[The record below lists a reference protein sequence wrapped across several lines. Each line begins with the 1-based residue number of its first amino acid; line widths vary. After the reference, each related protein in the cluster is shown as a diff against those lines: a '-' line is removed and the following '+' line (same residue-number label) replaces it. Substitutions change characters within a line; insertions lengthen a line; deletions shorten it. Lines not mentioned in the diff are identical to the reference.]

1 MSLPDRILRALS
13 PGLPADPVLWA
24 HACLEA
30 RAGDVSASRRL
41 TLEAW
46 AWLPLSMGAEGRMPI
61 RWTLDGLLPRPS
73 APDLWS
79 LPPGVLAA
87 VGDPVRPIG
96 VLTVEIERGPH
107 TPAQRDAHRERV
119 LSACGAVLDEPSLE
133 LLAVLPAG
141 ALVVARK
148 QAVRVPQGLSA
159 VWGDTWGGAC
169 LPEPPAWRRGAK
181 RNTRAEWVE
190 RGLAVAERGEI
201 GAPDAVLAVSLAA
214 LDARGLLRGRL
225 AACPPGGRLKVREWA
240 NAAAALRGTSKGGA
254 DRPPALERGSHA
266 ELAEALIARLRE
278 DGVELAYDGANLRLS
293 SGSTW
298 APCDAARL
306 SQTLQGWDGAA
317 LAQGGGL
324 AVQANTVTGCLALLR
339 ARVTV
344 ASSFFEQAPPGV
356 AIGGRL
362 ILPSGEDRPIT
373 PDDRVLAEHV
383 LEGRVDGPR
392 GVRRWLAFL
401 GELFRDDDDREQRI
415 AYLQEWLGA
424 ALFGEASS
432 KRGLPFLVGAG
443 QNGKSALCF
452 AIQDLFTPDAVRH
465 VDPKSLSGDHAE
477 YYVASL
483 EGGKI
488 LIGFD
493 VSGEM
498 LRDTSFLKRVISG
511 EPIDARRPSEMP
523 RKVVFRGAV
532 LLAGQEL
539 PPSADT
545 SNAFESRFL
554 PLRLTRVFRDGEPGV
569 LPPAVLADLLRA
581 ERVGVIL
588 WAAEGLRRLRRQG
601 AYTCP
606 PSALRERR
614 LWMYGDSA
622 AAWWGEA
629 LDFTVP
635 ADLRPWRPKTALYAL
650 YVEWAK
656 AQRQPVLS
664 AEKWGGIFSRKGH
677 DRQCRGGVVGY
688 RLALSASAAQISVD
702 EGKARG

>member
-1 MSLPDRILRALS
+1 MTNPDRILRALA
-13 PGLPADPVLWA
+13 PGLPVDPVLWA
-24 HACLEA
+24 QACLEA
-30 RAGDVSASRRL
+30 RSGDTSASWRL

-46 AWLPLSMGAEGRMPI
+46 AWAPLSMTAEGRLPV
-61 RWTLDGLLPRPS
+61 RWTLDGSLPRPS
-73 APDLWS
+73 SPDLWA
-79 LPPGVLAA
+79 LPPAVLAA

-96 VLTVEIERGPH
+96 VLTVALDGGPLS
-107 TPAQRDAHRERV
+107 ASQREALRERV
-119 LSACGAVLDEPSLE
+119 LSAASAVLDEPSLE

-141 ALVVARK
+141 VLVLARK
-148 QAVRVPQGLSA
+148 PAVRVPAGLTA
-159 VWGDTWGGAC
+159 AWGVTWGSATAV
-169 LPEPPAWRRGAK
+169 EPPAWRRGAK
-181 RNTRAEWVE
+181 RYTRAEWVE

-201 GAPDAVLAVSLAA
+201 GAPDAVLAVSLAT
-214 LDARGLLRGRL
+214 LDARGLLKGRL
-225 AACPPGGRLKVREWA
+225 AACPPGGRVKVREWML
-240 NAAAALRGTSKGGA
+240 AAPALRGAATRGA

-266 ELAEALIARLRE
+266 ELAEALICRLRE

-293 SGSTW
+293 AGSTW

-306 SQTLQGWDGAA
+306 SQTLQGWDGAH
-317 LAQGGGL
+317 LAQGGSL
-324 AVQANTVTGCLALLR
+324 AVQASTVHGAFALLR
-339 ARVTV
+339 ARVAV
-344 ASSFFEQAPPGV
+344 APAFFEHAPPGV

-362 ILPSGEDRPIT
+362 ILPTGEDRPISA
-373 PDDRVLAEHV
+373 DDRVLAEHV

-392 GVRRWLAFL
+392 SVRRWLAFL
-401 GELFRDDDDREQRI
+401 GELFRDDADREQRI

-424 ALFGEASS
+424 ALFGEANAY
-432 KRGLPFLVGAG
+432 RGLPFLVGTG

-452 AIQDLFTPDAVRH
+452 AIQDLFTADAVRH
-465 VDPKSLSGDHAE
+465 VDPKSLTGDHAE

-483 EGGKI
+483 EGGKV

-511 EPIDARRPSEMP
+511 EPIDARRPGEMP
-523 RKVVFRGAV
+523 RKVLFRGAV
-532 LLAGQEL
+532 ILAGQEL

-554 PLRLTRVFRDGEPGV
+554 PLRLTRVFRDGDPGV

-614 LWMYGDSA
+614 LWMHGDSA
-622 AAWWGEA
+622 AAWWAEA
-629 LDFTVP
+629 LDFSTP
-635 ADLRPWRPKTALYAL
+635 MDARPWRTKAAWYAL

-656 AQRQPVLS
+656 RERQTVLS
-664 AEKWGGIFSRKGH
+664 AERWGTIFTRKGY
-677 DRQCRGGVVGY
+677 DRQCRGGQVGY

-702 EGKARG
+702 EGKGRG